1 MIKPPTRAHSSMR
14 SHLLFCLCT
23 VFLFACASA
32 ELQEL
37 DASKHRQA
45 KALLSL
51 GFINLTDTPT
61 LTLTLTRNKTRGA
74 REKTVAPD
82 VFVFIEGDGAPW
94 SLFGTRPPSDPTPR
108 RSIALDLA
116 RTTAIKSPASV
127 LYVARPC
134 QFLAAATFTKC
145 ATEAWAS
152 KRYSNEQLALLLSS
166 TEQGLKSLGKNTLPS
181 LRIILVGHS
190 GGGVMAIRVGA
201 ALIRGGHDVVGVVT
215 LASPIDP
222 ITWSENHRFSALDVD
237 TYYNDMDLLAQGQV
251 ASHYVGKNDKLVGL
265 ADTRERYR
273 DTPKKISEV
282 AGVEHVAGWL
292 EYWEHVIFDEIS
304 DQTLDK

>member
-1 MIKPPTRAHSSMR
+1 MKLSIDSNPKSQRCLKGRWCVFNSALAAHLPYARMIKPPTRAHSSMR

-61 LTLTLTRNKTRGA
+61 LTLTRNKTRGA

-82 VFVFIEGDGAPW
+82 VFAFIEGDGAPW
-94 SLFGTRPPSDPTPR
+94 SLFGTRPPSDPTQR
-108 RSIALDLA
+108 SSIALDLA

-134 QFLAAATFTKC
+134 QFLASATFTKC
-145 ATEAWAS
+145 ATEAWES
-152 KRYSNEQLALLLSS
+152 KRYSNEQP
-166 TEQGLKSLGKNTLPS
+166 TL
-181 LRIILVGHS
+181 IL
-190 GGGVMAIRVGA
+190 
-201 ALIRGGHDVVGVVT
+201 
-215 LASPIDP
+215 
-222 ITWSENHRFSALDVD
+222 
-237 TYYNDMDLLAQGQV
+237 
-251 ASHYVGKNDKLVGL
+251 
-265 ADTRERYR
+265 
-273 DTPKKISEV
+273 
-282 AGVEHVAGWL
+282 
-292 EYWEHVIFDEIS
+292 
-304 DQTLDK
+304 